1 MAITAIVGEGGVGKT
16 SLEVFFLEQY
26 ALEHGQERLR
36 KCIAEIDKYNLN
48 RKNKL
53 IKPDKYPIFT
63 NFDVT
68 IPIGYRRDFTPYFLN
83 PYHFGIPNLDKE
95 VQPIPPYGVIIF
107 TESDKVYDSR
117 EKSLPEAASGI
128 YNKQRHFHLDIILE
142 LHRGMNAD
150 TLVRSN
156 VHRFIEIQKQERE
169 ENSFKEVTKTTWF
182 CREFEGAKNYLRYVN
197 SHGNEKTYKETVYTH
212 VGNIFAYYNSRA
224 CAEEFIPKEGQ
235 NFSLIQQPSKADIK
249 KLPPEIAKFYNQ
261 GEPPNWRKK
270 ADETK

>member
-1 MAITAIVGEGGVGKT
+1 MK
-16 SLEVFFLEQY
+16 F
-26 ALEHGQERLR
+26 
-36 KCIAEIDKYNLN
+36 
-48 RKNKL
+48 KNK
-53 IKPDKYPIFT
+53 
-63 NFDVT
+63 
-68 IPIGYRRDFTPYFLN
+68 
-83 PYHFGIPNLDKE
+83 
-95 VQPIPPYGVIIF
+95 
-107 TESDKVYDSR
+107 
-117 EKSLPEAASGI
+117 
-128 YNKQRHFHLDIILE
+128 
-142 LHRGMNAD
+142 NAKK
-150 TLVRSN
+150 TLS
-156 VHRFIEIQKQERE
+156 K
-169 ENSFKEVTKTTWF
+169 KF